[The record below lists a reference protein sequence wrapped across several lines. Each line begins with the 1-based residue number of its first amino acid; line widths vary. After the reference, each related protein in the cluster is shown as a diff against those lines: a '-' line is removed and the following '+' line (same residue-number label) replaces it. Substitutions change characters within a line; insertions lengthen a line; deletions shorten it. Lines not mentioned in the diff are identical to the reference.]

1 MNKAVKDKAKYIVL
15 TKAGTDNSEGHA
27 PVIRWILSVVHKIKT
42 EYWLARV
49 NRMREGQIMD
59 MYYEL
64 TRKEKGYAIG
74 LSKGSQRYIED

>member
-1 MNKAVKDKAKYIVL
+1 MNKAVIDKAKYVVL
-15 TKAGTDNSEGHA
+15 TKAGTDNSEGHMPIVA
-27 PVIRWILSVVHKIKT
+27 WILRTIHKIRTK
-42 EYWLARV
+42 YWLAKV
-49 NRMREGQIMD
+49 NRMTEGQIMD

>member
-1 MNKAVKDKAKYIVL
+1 MNKAVKDKAKYIVRS
-15 TKAGTDNSEGHA
+15 KAGTDNSEGHM
-27 PVIRWILSVVHKIKT
+27 PLIRWILHTIHRIKT

-49 NRMREGQIMD
+49 NHMREGQIMD

-74 LSKGSQRYIED
+74 LSKGSQRYINY